1 MSLHV
6 LNAGS
11 GYTYLTRQVATADST
26 ERGYSSLGDYYSA
39 KGEAPGVWA
48 GKGTESLEIS
58 GQVTEQQMLNLFGEG
73 IHPNADVIAAQLLA
87 VQPQPGDRAK
97 INVREV
103 MRRTALGAK
112 FRVSEGGET
121 WRDNLAAAYVQF
133 NVVNGLAEN
142 KAVPEPEKQQIR
154 TELTNKMFA
163 QKYGRAPES
172 DSERSGFLAQVSRPQ
187 STAVAGFDLT
197 FSPVKSVSTMWALAP
212 REVSGKI
219 EAAHQAAVTSTMQ
232 WIEAEAAYTRTGNG
246 GVAQVDIRGL
256 TMAMFTHRDSRA
268 GDPDLHTHVAVSNKV
283 QTLDGRWLAL
293 DSRLIH
299 RMAVAASE
307 HYNTVLEAEFT
318 ARVGGRF
325 EEREV
330 TAGRRPVREVV
341 GVATELNQLW
351 SSRKQAI
358 DVHRAELTSTFQA
371 EHGRLPT
378 AVEMISLAQRA
389 NLATRQ
395 AKHEPRSL
403 AEQRQVWQKQA
414 LELLGGEQA
423 LAGMITAVLDRNV
436 EPVPVTPQLTAELT
450 RFTVDAVMASRAQ
463 WRESNL
469 FAEAFRQVRGSGI
482 DPAEMI
488 DLATTITKSAAG
500 PEHSVP
506 IGMDTE
512 IAAATP
518 QGLRRLDGTSQF
530 RVAGAQLYTSPQIL
544 DAETR
549 IVAAAG
555 RAGARAL
562 TATEVQIG
570 LLEWS
575 ANNAGRT
582 LNTGQAAMVT
592 AVATSDKY
600 LQLCL
605 APAGSGKTTAM
616 GALAQAHMSF
626 GGTVV
631 GLAPQASAARE
642 LAAAISGVQ
651 ADTLDKLVW
660 EVTHEHSD
668 RWPDWVTDIGS
679 DTLVIIDEAGLA
691 STRNLDTAVGF
702 INNAGGK
709 VLLVGDDQ
717 QRAANGAGG
726 VLRDIEA
733 AHGSLSLNE
742 VLRFQDRGT
751 SSEGVL
757 QAQASLAMRAGDP
770 GCVGFYVDRD
780 RIRAVTADTAVDRV
794 YTAWKADLAAG
805 ADSIMIAPDLDT
817 VAALNARAR
826 ADRLIAADGAAAGP
840 PIQLPNG
847 ETVSEGDIILTKK
860 NQRTLSLGGTDFV
873 KNNQRWLVNRV
884 LEDGSVLATE
894 LTRDICRVLP
904 GWYLTAGDVRLG
916 YAHTTASVQGLTV
929 GSATVS
935 GTAHAIVTTSM
946 SRNDAYPAMTRGTDA
961 NTAWMLMAGIGDD
974 HEVIKPEAIR
984 PATVIEAFTAVITT
998 DGSARSAT
1006 TEIRE
1011 AADPALRMG
1020 RPGAAADAYAHAIV
1034 AGAETLLGSA
1044 EIDRITAAAELAVSG
1059 VTTAAAWDTLRGHLI
1074 VLAAAGSDP
1083 VASLTAAAAA
1093 RELETANDLAAVL
1106 DFRLDPTGNHS
1117 LGAGPLPWLLAVP
1130 AALAAEPGWAPYL
1143 VARRELVEHLAI
1155 QLRHDVS
1162 TWTPNTA
1169 PAWALPYLGDIKLVG
1184 ELAVW
1189 RATQSVPDTDVRPAG
1204 ERPHRLTLR
1213 SYHDKF
1219 VAAAQRVAGDPMDGA
1234 ARWSAMIAEHGVD
1247 ITSDDYWPVL
1257 AARLSL
1263 ADTAGINV
1271 PQLLNNAITARPLP
1285 ADATASALW
1294 FRLSTHLGP
1303 LAAAGPGGAGHRIR
1317 PAWTSQLK
1325 DTLGHT
1331 TTERITA
1338 DPLWP
1343 TLVARID
1350 RAQRDGIAADTVIPA
1365 AATMLAGIRDTVPD
1379 HELAVVLLC
1388 QLHTLTDPTAEPQ
1401 SEPAYPDPAD
1411 ADLTAPAD
1419 ASTAYVAEAA
1429 AFEPRIDQR
1438 AETAP
1443 YDPDRYAAGAYDAD
1457 HTTTDL
1463 PDSEP
1468 EHDEP
1473 APSQQHP
1480 APAAAAATST
1490 PTQLVDTPAGPVGVV
1505 NASQAR
1511 LYAANAAAAA
1521 FFTAQAPRS
1530 WVPGY
1535 IADRKLDPDLFGYA
1549 PATWTAVSD
1558 HLRLQGFTDAE
1569 LLAAGLGTTSRRG
1582 EVVDRFRDRAVL
1594 PITTGQGEI
1603 AAFIGRI
1610 SPAHTDTVPDR
1621 PAPKY
1626 LNSPGT
1632 DIFSK
1637 RDLPFGVNPN
1647 SVAALRAG
1655 ADIVLVEGPMDALA
1669 ITAAAAAADRPLVPI
1684 ATNGT
1689 ALTAEHLAT
1698 LNDIAPLTGRKVIEA
1713 FDSDPA
1719 GRDAAFR
1726 AHTLLAAAGVHDAVS
1741 VTALTGKD
1749 PAQMLTDT
1757 DPAALLA
1764 ALDQQRPLADLVVDH
1779 ILGRWPIA
1787 DGTIES
1793 RYNALKEAAPHVAA
1807 MTSTQQYRQ
1816 ADRLTTALNK
1826 DPFTVLDAIAYSDP
1840 IRTPAPNA
1848 TPVASA
1854 GDLGLPTP
1862 PVLSAQTQTR
1872 QAEQQRRRAAA
1883 LARPAGAA
1891 RHGAVQQEDS
1901 RAGDGRF
1908 MSIED
1913 KIQIATAV
1921 PASAQAEPAKTVA
1934 APTGPTLAEA
1944 LERNE
1949 ELREKIDALDAILAR
1964 PLKDILDD
1972 REKSE
1977 EAALAWDRFGAMWM
1991 LSQRAMRRVALDLAA
2006 QLGVSEEEVVA
2017 RAMTNANA
2025 VLNGA
2030 DEVDLGGS
2038 VAPQQLQHIARH
2050 RSFLRGQFRTR

>member
-73 IHPNADVIAAQLLA
+73 IHPNADLITAQLLA

-97 INVREV
+97 VSVREV
-103 MRRTALGAK
+103 IRRTALGSK
-112 FRVSEGGET
+112 FRASEGGET
-121 WRDNLAAAYVQF
+121 WRDNLAAAYVHF
-133 NVVNGLAEN
+133 NVANGFAEN
-142 KAVPEPEKQQIR
+142 KAIPESDKQQIR
-154 TELTNKMFA
+154 TGLTNKMFA
-163 QKYGRAPES
+163 EKYGRAPGS

-212 REVSGKI
+212 REVSENI
-219 EAAHQAAVTSTMQ
+219 EAAHQAAVTKTMQ
-232 WIEAEAAYTRTGNG
+232 WIESEAAYTRTGNG

-341 GVATELNQLW
+341 GVTADLNQLW
-351 SSRKQAI
+351 SSRRQAI

-378 AVEMISLAQRA
+378 TVEMISLAQRA

-403 AEQRQVWQKQA
+403 AEQRQVWREQA
-414 LELLGGEQA
+414 LELLGGQQA
-423 LAGMITAVLDRNV
+423 LTDMIAGVLDRDV
-436 EPVPVTPQLTAELT
+436 EPVPVTPQLIAELT
-450 RFTVDAVMASRAQ
+450 RFTVDTVMTGRAQ

-469 FAEAFRQVRGSGI
+469 FAEAFRQVRTSGI

-488 DLATTITKSAAG
+488 DVAMTITAHAAG

-518 QGLRRLDGTSQF
+518 QGLRRVDGTSQF

-544 DAETR
+544 NAETR
-549 IVAAAG
+549 IVTAAG
-555 RAGARAL
+555 RAGARTL
-562 TATEVQIG
+562 TATEVEIG

-575 ANNAGRT
+575 ANNSGRP

-626 GGTVV
+626 GGAVL
-631 GLAPQASAARE
+631 GLAPQASAAQE
-642 LAAAISGVQ
+642 LAARIPGVQ

-660 EVTHEHSD
+660 EITHEDPEH
-668 RWPDWVTDIGS
+668 WPDWITEIGP

-733 AHGSLSLNE
+733 AHGSLTLNE
-742 VLRFQDRGT
+742 VMRFQDRGVAG
-751 SSEGVL
+751 EGVL
-757 QAQASLAMRAGDP
+757 QGRASLAMRAGDP
-770 GCVGFYVDRD
+770 GCVGFYVDRN
-780 RIRAVTADTAVDRV
+780 RVKAVTADTAVDRV
-794 YTAWKADLAAG
+794 YTAWKSDLASG

-826 ADRLIAADGAAAGP
+826 ADRLTAAGGVAGP
-840 PIQLPNG
+840 EIELPNG
-847 ETVSEGDIILTKK
+847 ETMSEGDIILTKK

-894 LTRDICRVLP
+894 LSRDICRVLP
-904 GWYLTAGDVRLG
+904 GWYVTAGDVRLG

-929 GSATVS
+929 GSATVP
-935 GTAHAIVTTSM
+935 GTAHAILTPSM

-961 NTAWMLMAGIGDD
+961 NTGWMLMAGVGDD
-974 HEVIKPEAIR
+974 HEVIKPESIR
-984 PATVIEAFTAVITT
+984 PTTVIEAFTKVIIT

-1011 AADPALRMG
+1011 ATDPTLQLG
-1020 RPGAAADAYAHAIV
+1020 RPGAAADAYAHAII
-1034 AGAETLLGSA
+1034 AGAETLLGSD
-1044 EIDRITAAAELAVSG
+1044 EIAKITAAAEAAVPG
-1059 VTTAAAWDTLRGHLI
+1059 VTTAPAWDTLRGHLI

-1083 VASLTAAAAA
+1083 VDLMAAAGAA
-1093 RELETANDLAAVL
+1093 RELGTANDLAAVL

-1117 LGAGPLPWLLAVP
+1117 LGAGPLPWLPAVP
-1130 AALAAEPGWAPYL
+1130 AALAAEPDWAPYL
-1143 VARRELVEHLAI
+1143 AARSELVEDLATQI
-1155 QLRHDVS
+1155 RRNVS
-1162 TWTPNTA
+1162 TWTPDTA
-1169 PAWALPYLGDIKLVG
+1169 PRWALPYLGDIELVG
-1184 ELAVW
+1184 ELGVW
-1189 RATQSVPDTDVRPAG
+1189 RATQSVPESDLRPAG
-1204 ERPHRLTLR
+1204 ERPRRLALR

-1219 VAAAQRVAGDPMDGA
+1219 VSVAQRVAGDPMDGA
-1234 ARWSAMIAEHGVD
+1234 ARWSAMIADHGID
-1247 ITSDDYWPVL
+1247 ITQDDYWPVL

-1263 ADTAGINV
+1263 ADTAGVNV

-1303 LAAAGPGGAGHRIR
+1303 LVAGPGAPGHRIR
-1317 PAWTSQLK
+1317 PAWTTQLE
-1325 DTLGHT
+1325 DALGQT
-1331 TTERITA
+1331 TTGRITT

-1343 TLVARID
+1343 TLVAHID
-1350 RAQRDGIAADTVIPA
+1350 RAQRDGITADTVIPA
-1365 AATMLAGIRDTVPD
+1365 AAAMLANIRDTIPD

-1388 QLHTLTDPTAEPQ
+1388 QLQTLTDPTAEPQ
-1401 SEPAYPDPAD
+1401 PDPAYPDPAD

-1419 ASTAYVAEAA
+1419 AHTVYTAYTAYAA
-1429 AFEPRIDQR
+1429 APEGRTERP
-1438 AETAP
+1438 AETDP
-1443 YDPDRYAAGAYDAD
+1443 FDPDRYADAD
-1457 HTTTDL
+1457 QTTAPDL
-1463 PDSEP
+1463 NEPD
-1468 EHDEP
+1468 HHHDDEP
-1473 APSQQHP
+1473 VSASAIDQP
-1480 APAAAAATST
+1480 APATTIPA
-1490 PTQLVDTPAGPVGVV
+1490 PTEPVGAPAGPVDVV
-1505 NASQAR
+1505 DASQTR

-1521 FFTAQAPRS
+1521 FFTAQAPQS

-1535 IADRKLDPDLFGYA
+1535 VADRKLDPELFGYA
-1549 PATWTAVSD
+1549 PNKWTALSD
-1558 HLRLQGFTDAE
+1558 HLRQQGFTDAE

-1594 PITTGQGEI
+1594 PITTPQGEI

-1610 SPAHTDTVPDR
+1610 NPTHTDSDPDR

-1626 LNSPGT
+1626 LNSPST
-1632 DIFSK
+1632 DIFHK
-1637 RDLPFGVNPN
+1637 RELPFGLNPD

-1669 ITAAAAAADRPLVPI
+1669 ITAAATAAQRPLVPI

-1689 ALTAEHLAT
+1689 ALTAEHLAA
-1698 LNDIAPLTGRKVIEA
+1698 LNDIAPLTQRTVIEA

-1719 GRDAAFR
+1719 GRGAAFR

-1757 DPAALLA
+1757 DPATLLTALNL
-1764 ALDQQRPLADLVVDH
+1764 QRPLADLIVDH
-1779 ILGRWPIA
+1779 IIGRWPTT

-1793 RYNALKEAAPHVAA
+1793 RYNALKEAAPHIAA
-1807 MTSTQQYRQ
+1807 MTHTQQYRQ
-1816 ADRLTTALNK
+1816 AERLTTALHK
-1826 DPFTVLDAIAYSDP
+1826 DPFTVLDAIAHADP
-1840 IRTPAPNA
+1840 IRTPAPNPTA
-1848 TPVASA
+1848 TTAAPA
-1854 GDLGLPTP
+1854 GDLGLPTRP
-1862 PVLSAQTQTR
+1862 ALSAASVQASAAAAAR
-1872 QAEQQRRRAAA
+1872 QASLRRAALM
-1883 LARPAGAA
+1883 LAEMDKATFPARSAAGATAPATDGPADDISYTPA
-1891 RHGAVQQEDS
+1891 RTQTVADLDYEDEQARYQQERD
-1901 RAGDGRF
+1901 
-1908 MSIED
+1908 
-1913 KIQIATAV
+1913 
-1921 PASAQAEPAKTVA
+1921 
-1934 APTGPTLAEA
+1934 
-1944 LERNE
+1944 NE
-1949 ELREKIDALDAILAR
+1949 MD
-1964 PLKDILDD
+1964 
-1972 REKSE
+1972 
-1977 EAALAWDRFGAMWM
+1977 WD
-1991 LSQRAMRRVALDLAA
+1991 
-2006 QLGVSEEEVVA
+2006 
-2017 RAMTNANA
+2017 
-2025 VLNGA
+2025 
-2030 DEVDLGGS
+2030 
-2038 VAPQQLQHIARH
+2038 
-2050 RSFLRGQFRTR
+2050 

>member
-48 GKGTESLEIS
+48 GKGTESLEIW

-73 IHPNADVIAAQLLA
+73 IHPNADLIAAQLLA

-97 INVREV
+97 VSVREV
-103 MRRTALGAK
+103 MRRTALGSK
-112 FRVSEGGET
+112 FRASDGGET
-121 WRDNLAAAYVQF
+121 WRDNLAAAYVHF
-133 NVVNGLAEN
+133 NVANGLAEN
-142 KAVPEPEKQQIR
+142 KAIPESGKQRIR
-154 TELTNKMFA
+154 TGLANKMFVE
-163 QKYGRAPES
+163 KYGRTPDS
-172 DSERSGFLAQVSRPQ
+172 DQERSGFLAQVSRPQ

-197 FSPVKSVSTMWALAP
+197 FSPVKSVSTMWAIAP
-212 REVSGKI
+212 REVSTKI
-219 EAAHQAAVTSTMQ
+219 EAAHQAAVTKTMQ
-232 WIEAEAAYTRTGNG
+232 WIESEAAYTRTGNG

-307 HYNTVLEAEFT
+307 HYNTVLEVEFT

-341 GVATELNQLW
+341 GVSTDLNQLW

-378 AVEMISLAQRA
+378 TVEMISLAQRA

-403 AEQRQVWQKQA
+403 AEQRQVWRSQA
-414 LELLGGEQA
+414 LELLSGKQA
-423 LAGMITAVLDRNV
+423 LTEMITAVLDRDV
-436 EPVPVTPQLTAELT
+436 EPVPLTPQLMAELAK
-450 RFTVDAVMASRAQ
+450 FTVDAVMAGRAQ

-488 DLATTITKSAAG
+488 DVAMTVTEHTAG

-512 IAAATP
+512 ITAATP

-555 RAGARAL
+555 RGGARTL
-562 TATEVQIG
+562 TATELEIG

-575 ANNAGRT
+575 ANNGGRT
-582 LNTGQAAMVT
+582 LNTGQSAMVT

-616 GALAQAHMSF
+616 GALALAHMSF

-631 GLAPQASAARE
+631 GLAPQASAAQE
-642 LAAAISGVQ
+642 LAAAIPGAT

-660 EVTHEHSD
+660 EITHEDPDH
-668 RWPDWVTDIGS
+668 WPDWMSDIGL

-691 STRNLDTAVGF
+691 GTRNLDTAISF
-702 INNAGGK
+702 INTRGGK

-726 VLRDIEA
+726 VLRDLEA
-733 AHGSLSLNE
+733 AHGSLTLNE
-742 VLRFQDRGT
+742 VMRFTDRGVPG
-751 SSEGVL
+751 EGVL
-757 QAQASLAMRAGDP
+757 QGQASLAMRTGDP

-780 RIRAVTADTAVDRV
+780 RIKAVTADTVVDRV
-794 YTAWKADLAAG
+794 YTAWKTDLAAG

-826 ADRLIAADGAAAGP
+826 ADRLTAAGGVAGLE
-840 PIQLPNG
+840 IHLPNG
-847 ETVSEGDIILTKK
+847 ETMSEGDIILTKK

-894 LTRDICRVLP
+894 LSRDICRVLP

-929 GSATVS
+929 GSAAVP
-935 GTAHAIVTTSM
+935 GTAHSIITTSM

-961 NTAWMLMAGIGDD
+961 NTGWMLMDGVGDD
-974 HEVIKPEAIR
+974 HEVIKPQAIR
-984 PATVIEAFTAVITT
+984 PATVIEAFTTVITT
-998 DGSARSAT
+998 DGSDRSAT

-1011 AADPALRMG
+1011 AADPKLQLG
-1020 RPGAAADAYAHAIV
+1020 RPGAAAYAYAHAII
-1034 AGAETLLGSA
+1034 AGAEALVGSEQIA
-1044 EIDRITAAAELAVSG
+1044 RITAAAELAVPR
-1059 VTTAAAWDTLRGHLI
+1059 VTSAPAWDTLRGHLI
-1074 VLAAAGSDP
+1074 VLAADGSDP
-1083 VASLTAAAAA
+1083 TGLLTAAAEK
-1093 RELETANDLAAVL
+1093 RELGTADDLAAVL

-1117 LGAGPLPWLLAVP
+1117 LGEGPLPWLAAIPAVLADAP
-1130 AALAAEPGWAPYL
+1130 DWGPYLAARG
-1143 VARRELVEHLAI
+1143 ELVEDLATQI
-1155 QLRHDVS
+1155 RRNVS
-1162 TWTPNTA
+1162 TWTPDTA
-1169 PAWALPYLGDIKLVG
+1169 PAWALPYLGDIELVG

-1189 RATQSVPDTDVRPAG
+1189 RATQSVPEPDLRPAG
-1204 ERPHRLTLR
+1204 ERPRRLALR
-1213 SYHDKF
+1213 SYHDRF
-1219 VAAAQRVAGDPMDGA
+1219 VGAAQRVAGDPMDGA
-1234 ARWSAMIAEHGVD
+1234 TRWSTMIAEHGID
-1247 ITSDDYWPVL
+1247 ITQDDWWPVL

-1271 PQLLNNAITARPLP
+1271 PQLLNTAITFRPLP

-1294 FRLSTHLGP
+1294 SRLSIHLGP
-1303 LAAAGPGGAGHRIR
+1303 VVAGPGATGHRIR
-1317 PAWTSQLK
+1317 PAWTTHLQQI
-1325 DTLGHT
+1325 LGET
-1331 TTERITA
+1331 TAERITA

-1343 TLVARID
+1343 TLVAHID
-1350 RAQRDGIAADTVIPA
+1350 RAQRDGIAAETIISA
-1365 AATMLAGIRDTVPD
+1365 AAAMLADTRDTVAD
-1379 HELAVVLLC
+1379 HELAVVLLW
-1388 QLHTLTDPTAEPQ
+1388 QLHTLTNPAAEPQ
-1401 SEPAYPDPAD
+1401 PEPAYPDPAD

-1419 ASTAYVAEAA
+1419 ASTAVDAA
-1429 AFEPRIDQR
+1429 TSEPRTDR
-1438 AETAP
+1438 PAETDVQAET
-1443 YDPDRYAAGAYDAD
+1443 DPFDADRYAD
-1457 HTTTDL
+1457 T
-1463 PDSEP
+1463 
-1468 EHDEP
+1468 
-1473 APSQQHP
+1473 
-1480 APAAAAATST
+1480 AATFDANQELDSAASLLDQDLASDFRST
-1490 PTQLVDTPAGPVGVV
+1490 AVVTTIAVPDVVD
-1505 NASQAR
+1505 ASQAR
-1511 LYAANAAAAA
+1511 LYAVNAAAAA
-1521 FFTAQAPRS
+1521 FFTAQAPQS

-1535 IADRKLDPDLFGYA
+1535 VADRKLDPNLFGYA
-1549 PATWTAVSD
+1549 PAKWTALAD
-1558 HLRLQGFTDAE
+1558 HLRQQGFTDAE

-1594 PITTGQGEI
+1594 PITTPQGDI

-1610 SPAHTDTVPDR
+1610 SPTHTDNDTDR
-1621 PAPKY
+1621 PSPKY
-1626 LNSPGT
+1626 LNGPGT

-1637 RDLPFGVNPN
+1637 RELPFGLNPN
-1647 SVAALRAG
+1647 TVAALRAG
-1655 ADIVLVEGPMDALA
+1655 ADVVLVEGPMDALA
-1669 ITAAAAAADRPLVPI
+1669 ITAAATGADRPLVPI
-1684 ATNGT
+1684 ATTGT
-1689 ALTAEHLAT
+1689 ALTAEHLAA
-1698 LNDIAPLTGRKVIEA
+1698 LNDIAPLMERKVIEA

-1719 GRDAAFR
+1719 GREAAFR
-1726 AHTLLAAAGVHDAVS
+1726 AYTLLAAVGVHNAVS

-1779 ILGRWPIA
+1779 ILGRWPTA

-1793 RYNALKEAAPHVAA
+1793 RYNALKEAAPHIAA
-1807 MTSTQQYRQ
+1807 MTHTQQYRQ
-1816 ADRLTTALNK
+1816 ADRLTTVLNK
-1826 DPFTVLDAIAYSDP
+1826 DPFTVLDAIAYADP
-1840 IRTPAPNA
+1840 IRTPAPKP
-1848 TPVASA
+1848 TPTA
-1854 GDLGLPTP
+1854 GGLGLPTP
-1862 PVLSAQTQTR
+1862 PVLSAQTQAR

-1883 LARPAGAA
+1883 LARLREPVATTPGLGDPLPERIVRSVPAGLPELSRPRPA
-1891 RHGAVQQEDS
+1891 RNAQADMDYEEEQTRYQQERD
-1901 RAGDGRF
+1901 
-1908 MSIED
+1908 
-1913 KIQIATAV
+1913 
-1921 PASAQAEPAKTVA
+1921 
-1934 APTGPTLAEA
+1934 
-1944 LERNE
+1944 NE
-1949 ELREKIDALDAILAR
+1949 MD
-1964 PLKDILDD
+1964 
-1972 REKSE
+1972 
-1977 EAALAWDRFGAMWM
+1977 WD
-1991 LSQRAMRRVALDLAA
+1991 
-2006 QLGVSEEEVVA
+2006 
-2017 RAMTNANA
+2017 
-2025 VLNGA
+2025 
-2030 DEVDLGGS
+2030 
-2038 VAPQQLQHIARH
+2038 
-2050 RSFLRGQFRTR
+2050 